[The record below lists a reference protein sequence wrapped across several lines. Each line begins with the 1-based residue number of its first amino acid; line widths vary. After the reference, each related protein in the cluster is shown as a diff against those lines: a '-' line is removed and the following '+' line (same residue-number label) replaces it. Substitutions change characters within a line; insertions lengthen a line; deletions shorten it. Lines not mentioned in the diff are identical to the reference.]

1 MAEKLNEQSI
11 SSIQNS
17 HTTKKRL
24 FWTNALSLVST
35 IAHYFIMIKYDRLAW
50 ILQMREPNPN
60 SPNAPF
66 PASTLSQ
73 ASTLHESS
81 SSLIATW

>member
-17 HTTKKRL
+17 HTTDKR
-24 FWTNALSLVST
+24 FHWVNALSLVST
-35 IAHYFIMIKYDRLAW
+35 MVHYCIMIKYGLLSG
-50 ILQMREPNPN
+50 ILQMMEP
-60 SPNAPF
+60 SHGSSIAPF
-66 PASTLSQ
+66 SVSTLSRLSTPQ
-73 ASTLHESS
+73 ASS